1 MSEPPDDR
9 SDPDSQASDSLADGT
24 AAGSQEALREPLF
37 RPLRFAM
44 QLVGFAGGAALI
56 VWCAWIAFTKADW
69 SVLETADRGLV
80 MLIAACSLVSMLCN
94 GAIFWLAGRPLA
106 PVSMLEMQ
114 GINACASVLNY
125 APVRLGAIVR
135 IAYGLR
141 ISRMTV
147 GAMAAWFTFIGA
159 GVAGIA
165 FLGAASAWLVPGGL
179 LPTILAWIAAISI
192 AMAMLR
198 WMAHRVSWSR
208 VRSLRATIDD
218 PASLWGASALRMID
232 QVAWTGRM
240 WAAAS
245 LIGLSLGPTQAIL
258 LATVAILVSLNP
270 LGRFGYREAAVA
282 WLASTLA
289 TGELDPTGIEAA
301 FFQLAI
307 IESVGEAIVLIPLGS
322 IASVWC
328 LRRLLGSRTGT
339 TRRTADCR

>member
-1 MSEPPDDR
+1 MTEPLDDR
-9 SDPDSQASDSLADGT
+9 VGSPPQASGQPVDGPSS
-24 AAGSQEALREPLF
+24 GPDEALREPLF
-37 RPLRFAM
+37 RPLKFSV

-56 VWCAWIAFTKADW
+56 AWCAWIAFTKADW

-80 MLIAACSLVSMLCN
+80 TLIAACSLVSMLCN

-106 PVSMLEMQ
+106 PMGAFEMQ
-114 GINACASVLNY
+114 GVNSCASVLNY

-135 IAYGLR
+135 IGYAVR
-141 ISRMTV
+141 ISGMKV

-165 FLGAASAWLVPGGL
+165 ILGAASAWLVPGGL
-179 LPTILAWIAAISI
+179 LPTILAWIAAVSIS
-192 AMAMLR
+192 MAMLKHL
-198 WMAHRVSWSR
+198 AHRVSWSR
-208 VRSLRATIDD
+208 IRSLRATIDD
-218 PASLWGASALRMID
+218 PASLWGTGAFRMLD

-245 LIGLSLGPTQAIL
+245 LIGLSLEPTQAIL

-289 TGELDPTGIEAA
+289 TGELDPSGIEAA

-307 IESVGEAIVLIPLGS
+307 IESIGEAIVLIPLGS
-322 IASVWC
+322 IGSVWC
-328 LRRLLGSRTGT
+328 LKRLLGARSAEGSRP
-339 TRRTADCR
+339 

>member
-1 MSEPPDDR
+1 MT
-9 SDPDSQASDSLADGT
+9 SDSRESADPSTPSEGGEGVGGHT
-24 AAGSQEALREPLF
+24 QDALREPLF
-37 RPLRFAM
+37 RPLRFAV
-44 QLVGFAGGAALI
+44 QLVGFAGGAAL
-56 VWCAWIAFTKADW
+56 VAWCAWIAFTKADW
-69 SVLETADRGLV
+69 SVLETADRSLV
-80 MLIAACSLVSMLCN
+80 LLIAVCSLASMVSN

-106 PVSMLEMQ
+106 PMGAIEMQ
-114 GINACASVLNY
+114 GVNACASVLNY

-135 IAYGLR
+135 IAYAVR
-141 ISRMTV
+141 ISRMKV

-165 FLGAASAWLVPGGL
+165 VLGAASAWLVPGGL
-179 LPTILAWIAAISI
+179 LPTILVWIASASISMAILKRI
-192 AMAMLR
+192 
-198 WMAHRVSWSR
+198 AHRVSWHR
-208 VRSLRATIDD
+208 IRSLRAAVDD
-218 PASLWGASALRMID
+218 PAALWGAGAFRMLD

-245 LIGLSLGPTQAIL
+245 LIGLSIGATQAIL

-289 TGELDPTGIEAA
+289 TGELDPSGIEAA

-322 IASVWC
+322 LGSVWC
-328 LRRLLGSRTGT
+328 LKRLFGARAGIRSPR
-339 TRRTADCR
+339 

>member
-1 MSEPPDDR
+1 MTSHPEDR
-9 SDPDSQASDSLADGT
+9 EGLHPQAAEASASVPNSGT
-24 AAGSQEALREPLF
+24 DEALREPLF
-37 RPLRFAM
+37 RPLKFAV

-56 VWCAWIAFTKADW
+56 AWCAWIAFTKADW

-80 MLIAACSLVSMLCN
+80 TLIAACSLVSMLCN

-106 PVSMLEMQ
+106 PMGAAEMQ
-114 GINACASVLNY
+114 GVNACASVLNY

-135 IAYGLR
+135 IAYAVR
-141 ISRMTV
+141 ISGMKV

-165 FLGAASAWLVPGGL
+165 ILGAASAWIVPGGL
-179 LPTILAWIAAISI
+179 LPTILAWIVSASI
-192 AMAMLR
+192 AMAALR
-198 WMAHRVSWSR
+198 WLAHRVSWHR

-218 PASLWGASALRMID
+218 PASLWGTGAFRMLD

-245 LIGLSLGPTQAIL
+245 LIGLALGPTQAIL

-322 IASVWC
+322 IGSAWC
-328 LRRLLGSRTGT
+328 LKRLLGARGTEGSRP
-339 TRRTADCR
+339 